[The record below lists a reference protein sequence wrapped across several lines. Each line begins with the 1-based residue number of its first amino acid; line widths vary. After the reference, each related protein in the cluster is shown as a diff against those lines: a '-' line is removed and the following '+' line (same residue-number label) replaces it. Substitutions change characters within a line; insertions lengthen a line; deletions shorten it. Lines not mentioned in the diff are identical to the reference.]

1 MECLELSFGCSEV
14 QQTVLLLVAS
24 SSSMSF
30 TVLALLVKVIL
41 KRCLAAFFCDVP
53 VLGLSSLDLLFESF
67 TLGDSL
73 CAELGLV

>member
-1 MECLELSFGCSEV
+1 MERLELSFGCSEV

-24 SSSMSF
+24 RSSMSF

-41 KRCLAAFFCDVP
+41 KRCLAAFFCDVS
-53 VLGLSSLDLLFESF
+53 VLGNSPLDLLFKSF

>member
-1 MECLELSFGCSEV
+1 MERLELSFGCSEV
-14 QQTVLLLVAS
+14 QEAILLLVAS
-24 SSSMSF
+24 SSSMSL

-53 VLGLSSLDLLFESF
+53 VLRLSSLNLLFKSF